1 MTNNGK
7 KTLRELGIDGA
18 LAREMEWAMRM
29 TGRRFTFRTPEGD
42 VYDIDLGEEMTVPR
56 AA

>member
-42 VYDIDLGEEMTVPR
+42 VYDIDLGEEMAVPR